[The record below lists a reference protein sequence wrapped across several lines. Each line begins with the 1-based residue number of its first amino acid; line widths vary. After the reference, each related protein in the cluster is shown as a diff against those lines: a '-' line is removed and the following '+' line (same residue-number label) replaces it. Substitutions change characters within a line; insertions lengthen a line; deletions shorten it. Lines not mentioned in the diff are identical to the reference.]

1 MPHLKSRNLFISH
14 SWSYGDDYERLVALL
29 DAAPNFQY
37 RNYSVPKDDPV
48 HNAPNV
54 EALSRAIGNQMRFC
68 HVIVIAAGKYGTFSK
83 WIQRE
88 IQIAKGYTTPKPI
101 IAVRPWG
108 SEQVSSVVANAADRL
123 VSWSTSSIVT
133 AIREL
138 YP

>member
-14 SWSYGDDYERLVALL
+14 SWSYGDDYKRLVALF

-37 RNYSVPKDDPV
+37 KNYSVPKNDPV
-48 HNAPNV
+48 HNAPNI
-54 EALSRAIGNQMRFC
+54 EALSRAIGDQMVFC
-68 HVIVIAAGKYGTFSK
+68 DVVVIAAGKYATFSK

-101 IAVRPWG
+101 VAVRPWG
-108 SEQVSSVVANAADRL
+108 SGQVSSVVSNAADRL
-123 VSWSTSSIVT
+123 VGWRTDSIVA

-138 YP
+138 DP